1 MSMTGVRID
10 FLGGFG
16 GTFSKG
22 LIYRIGVLG
31 MEPVTEYQESTQ
43 VMRITNPIIR
53 IRKDRRRAVSRSS
66 CSPTFN

>member
-31 MEPVTEYQESTQ
+31 MEPVTEYQESNTGYEDHKSDH
-43 VMRITNPIIR
+43 TNPEGSTTRCQSLIMFT
-53 IRKDRRRAVSRSS
+53 DL
-66 CSPTFN
+66 